1 MTISVPGKIMENIK
15 KHRDIKLA
23 TKKKKKEE
31 TIWRQNQIIE
41 AQSFSQ
47 KIY

>member
-1 MTISVPGKIMENIK
+1 MTISVLGKIMENIK

-23 TKKKKKEE
+23 TTKKKEG